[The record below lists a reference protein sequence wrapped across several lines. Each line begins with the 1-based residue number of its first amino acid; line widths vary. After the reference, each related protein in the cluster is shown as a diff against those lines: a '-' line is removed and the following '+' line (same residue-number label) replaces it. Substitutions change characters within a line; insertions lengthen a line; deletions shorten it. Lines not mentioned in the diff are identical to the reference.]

1 MVSKDIEKQ
10 WTQNCAT
17 FTELRRTKTTS
28 EGGGGGG
35 VACID
40 TAKKRVES
48 ILDFQL
54 IYHLH
59 SGTKCFTFV
68 VQNDHKY

>member
-1 MVSKDIEKQ
+1 MGGEQGRSRNLGRGGHRKGVGV
-10 WTQNCAT
+10 
-17 FTELRRTKTTS
+17 
-28 EGGGGGG
+28 GGGCAPSRAKRGSFEQYSNT
-35 VACID
+35 D

-59 SGTKCFTFV
+59 SGTYC
-68 VQNDHKY
+68 